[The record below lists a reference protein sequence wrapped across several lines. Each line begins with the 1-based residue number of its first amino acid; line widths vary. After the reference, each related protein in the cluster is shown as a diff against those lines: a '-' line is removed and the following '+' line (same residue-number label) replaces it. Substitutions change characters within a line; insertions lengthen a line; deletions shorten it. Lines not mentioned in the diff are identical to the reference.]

1 MNMISTELDPEG
13 NAKVWRPADTASAI
27 KEVIILLKNEIT
39 SVEQYERMYNQAPI
53 WAVQILN
60 ANGVERR
67 RPFITANSAKRMPH
81 I

>member
-13 NAKVWRPADTASAI
+13 NAKVRRPADTASAI

-60 ANGVERR
+60 AKGVERR
-67 RPFITANSAKRMPH
+67 RTFITANSVKRMPH